1 MSDTQPTTAPSRLRA
16 VRRYLGLDRSY
27 HRPTGPSNEDIARE
41 RGYLQDRGIAI
52 GPDDDPFDERFQ
64 TSAKPGQSDPDQS
77 DPDQSDP
84 EPGDSDAAEQLESES

>member
-77 DPDQSDP
+77 DP
-84 EPGDSDAAEQLESES
+84 EPGDSDAAEQLESEL